1 MQLIKK
7 NITLFS
13 VLFLSLIISGFFIYM
28 VVNETKEMNKA
39 IGEVEGLKKQINDLN
54 KQSPIPSKD
63 NYEKISADAKIIAEK
78 TKKLQQIFGRPYAQA
93 VTAMTKELGISYED
107 LMKIWRETFNEE
119 TENNSPRPLIYNKF
133 IAKLEQNKK
142 IGKEK
147 VSKAIQAFANTV
159 KTSSVEPLNQA
170 NLDGCIMEALG
181 VPRKME
187 PIPCKRYMLDM
198 QDNLV
203 RYLTKTN
210 NDKET
215 PFILGEGKESKVS
228 KFTFDKFEGPALPR
242 PDEVSYIFKHLKLIE
257 DLMFRLKKAGI
268 TSLDAISKESLKG
281 ETKSEYLVFTYTIT
295 VTGPQNNLRK
305 FVNSLLDAY
314 KQNRVYVI
322 KSMTLTSSENVTSII
337 KSDEDKKG
345 RSNNRYRNSR
355 SRSSSN
361 SSTEKVEEEAK
372 PGVPIIGNNQ
382 NVTAQIRFQYV
393 IYIGD
398 ELTEN
403 D

>member
-7 NITLFS
+7 NITLFA
-13 VLFLSLIISGFFIYM
+13 VLFLSLIISGVFIYM
-28 VVNETKEMNKA
+28 VVKETNEMNKA

-54 KQSPIPSKD
+54 KKSPIPSKE
-63 NYEKISADAKIIAEK
+63 NYEKISADAKVIAEK

-107 LMKIWRETFNEE
+107 LMKIWRETYNEE
-119 TENNSPRPLIYNKF
+119 TENGSPRPLIFNKLV
-133 IAKLEQNKK
+133 AKLEQNKE

-147 VSKAIQAFANTV
+147 VAKAIKAFADTV
-159 KTSSVEPLNQA
+159 NKSSVEPLNQA
-170 NLDGCIMEALG
+170 NIDGCIMEALG
-181 VPRKME
+181 LPRKME
-187 PIPCKRYMLDM
+187 PIPCKRYMIDM

-203 RYLTKTN
+203 KYLTKTSN
-210 NDKET
+210 EQEI
-215 PFILGEGKESKVS
+215 PFALGKDKESKVS

-257 DLMFRLKKAGI
+257 DLMIRLKKAGI
-268 TSLDAISKESLKG
+268 TSLDDISKESLKG

-295 VTGPQNNLRK
+295 VTGPQANLRK

-314 KQNRVYVI
+314 KENRVYVI

-337 KSDEDKKG
+337 KSDEDKKEKP
-345 RSNNRYRNSR
+345 SNRYRSLR
-355 SRSSSN
+355 RRSSN
-361 SSTEKVEEEAK
+361 KKIEKVEPPK